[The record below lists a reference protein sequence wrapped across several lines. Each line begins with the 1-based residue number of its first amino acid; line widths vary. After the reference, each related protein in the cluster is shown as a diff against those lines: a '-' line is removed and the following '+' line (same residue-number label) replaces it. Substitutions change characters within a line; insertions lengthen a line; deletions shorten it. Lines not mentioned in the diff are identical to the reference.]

1 MKKNYLFTMVAMMM
15 LAMTSLTGCDKDDDG
30 ISGNAEDLIVGE
42 WQSVRYEGYE
52 IYEGAREEWSGR
64 YTDNL
69 YTFYRDG
76 SGRFTALDSYEDS
89 YSFDWVIDGDE
100 LILDE
105 GTWDEARCTIEK
117 LNGSTLVLY
126 YFEEDP
132 REDYEYHERETFE
145 RVGDAR

>member
-1 MKKNYLFTMVAMMM
+1 MKKNYLFAMVAMMM
-15 LAMTSLTGCDKDDDG
+15 AMVGFTGCDKDDDG

-52 IYEGAREEWSGR
+52 IYEGQREEWSGR

-76 SGRFTALDSYEDS
+76 SGYFTALDSYEDS

-100 LILDE
+100 LIFDE
-105 GTWDEARCTIEK
+105 GAWDEARCTIEK
-117 LNGSTLVLY
+117 LNGNTLVLY

>member
-1 MKKNYLFTMVAMMM
+1 MKKNYLFAMVAMMM
-15 LAMTSLTGCDKDDDG
+15 AMVGFTGCDKDDDG

-52 IYEGAREEWSGR
+52 IYEGQREEWSGR

-76 SGRFTALDSYEDS
+76 SGYFTALDSYEDS

-100 LILDE
+100 LIFDE
-105 GTWDEARCTIEK
+105 GAWDEARCTIEK
-117 LNGSTLVLY
+117 LNGNTLVLS

-132 REDYEYHERETFE
+132 REDYEYYERETFE

>member
-1 MKKNYLFTMVAMMM
+1 MKKNYLFAMVAMMM
-15 LAMTSLTGCDKDDDG
+15 AMVGFTGCDKDDDG

-52 IYEGAREEWSGR
+52 IYDGEREEWSGR
-64 YTDNL
+64 YTDNC
-69 YTFYRDG
+69 YMFYSDG
-76 SGRFTALDSYEDS
+76 SGRFIALDSYEDN
-89 YSFDWVIDGDE
+89 YSFDWVIDGNE

-105 GTWDEARCTIEK
+105 GTSDEARCIIEK

>member
-1 MKKNYLFTMVAMMM
+1 MKKNYLLTMVAVMM

-52 IYEGAREEWSGR
+52 IYEGDREEYSER
-64 YTDNL
+64 YTSDC

-76 SGRFTALDSYEDS
+76 SGRYTDLDYDDSYA
-89 YSFDWVIDGDE
+89 FDWVIDGDE

-105 GTWDEARCTIEK
+105 GTWDEERYTIEK
-117 LNGSTLVLY
+117 LNGNTLVLS

-132 REDYEYHERETFE
+132 REDYEYYARETFE

>member
-15 LAMTSLTGCDKDDDG
+15 MAMVGFTGCDKDDDG

-52 IYEGAREEWSGR
+52 IYEGQREEWSGR

-76 SGRFTALDSYEDS
+76 SGYFTALDSYEDS

-100 LILDE
+100 LIFDE
-105 GTWDEARCTIEK
+105 GAWDEARCTIEK
-117 LNGSTLVLY
+117 LNGNTLVLY